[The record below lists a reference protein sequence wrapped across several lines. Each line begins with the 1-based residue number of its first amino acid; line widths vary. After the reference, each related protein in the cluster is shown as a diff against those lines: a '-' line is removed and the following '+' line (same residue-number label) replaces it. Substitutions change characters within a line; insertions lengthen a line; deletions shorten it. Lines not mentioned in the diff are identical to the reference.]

1 MPSKLRPHLTYANV
15 VSSVCLFVVL
25 GGSAYATVT
34 LSKNSVKSKHIAQ
47 GEVKRSDIA
56 RDAVNSARIADF
68 TLVANDFKPGQL
80 PVGPQGPKGDP
91 GATSLKVRAIAGN
104 GSVTATCQ
112 PGERATGGGAHS
124 VNGYIVAS
132 APAGH
137 PLSIYVPDAP
147 SFQEYTPTSWTAAAD
162 NGAGAPAD
170 VTAWVVCAAP

>member
-47 GEVKRSDIA
+47 GEVKRSDVA
-56 RDAVNSARIADF
+56 RDAVNSARVKDF
-68 TLVANDFKPGQL
+68 TLVANDFKQGQL

-91 GATSLKVRAIAGN
+91 GATSVTVRAVRGYDK
-104 GSVTATCQ
+104 VTANCQ

-124 VNGYIVAS
+124 VNGIVVGQGPTGEPLAFY
-132 APAGH
+132 APPNEPH
-137 PLSIYVPDAP
+137 YVG
-147 SFQEYTPTSWTAAAD
+147 YTPTAWSAAAETD
-162 NGAGAPAD
+162 VGTAD